1 MKRIFFFAIIA
12 VGLASCADES
22 GDAVNPEMEALKMR
36 NLELIREGEAKDS
49 TLNEYFGAMNEIEM
63 NLSTI
68 KEKEQ
73 VLTGKGK
80 DPELQLSQQE
90 QIVQDIQL
98 IQDLM
103 LKNKEKLNSLNASL
117 KKSKLN
123 IAELN
128 KRIDMLVEQL
138 QHKDAEIAKLQQELF
153 RVNDQLE
160 NLFKEYNNRIQDLAD
175 KDTEINTAWYAYG
188 TYKELKENG
197 VLTKEGGFIGLGRME
212 KLVSDF
218 NRDYFRKVDV
228 RDLPEI
234 PLYVKTAKLI
244 TNHPEGT
251 YKWEGDGK
259 VDKLVITDVQKFWS
273 SSKYLVILV
282 E

>member
-1 MKRIFFFAIIA
+1 
-12 VGLASCADES
+12 
-22 GDAVNPEMEALKMR
+22 MR